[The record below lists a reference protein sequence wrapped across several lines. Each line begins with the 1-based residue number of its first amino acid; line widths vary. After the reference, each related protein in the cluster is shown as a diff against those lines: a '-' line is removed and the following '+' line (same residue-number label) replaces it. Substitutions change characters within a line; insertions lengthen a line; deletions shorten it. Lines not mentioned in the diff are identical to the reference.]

1 LVVIGVGVGPAKP
14 ALRPCVRRRETCRA
28 GDGAEVQNVG
38 AFEELHWDRVCGS
51 LAMFDRMIFKG
62 HLSALYKQDGA
73 RCFLWS
79 QGVALK
85 HFTAYAK
92 ATTERIANN
101 ARRLATDAGRPVIS
115 FDHVKTRNRT
125 QHKDEL
131 AKSIAEADGI
141 TEGTICLIS
150 AVESCWSFQV
160 RKRHSSG
167 RLELF
172 RRERKCLH
180 HYLYLID
187 PEFGFIHVR
196 IQGWIPYECQIY
208 INGREWLARQLDQRG
223 IGYVRC
229 DNSLLAVDD
238 LEVAAELCE
247 RFAHKAWPRVLN
259 AFARRLNPL
268 LPALRAAD
276 YGGYYW
282 VLDQAEIATDVMFT
296 TRPKLL
302 EVWPDL
308 VRHAALNMSS
318 EDVLGF
324 LGRKLH
330 PSLQA
335 QVVTDTK
342 RRPQGW
348 RIRHRMA
355 GNWVKVYDKV
365 SVLRVETTINN
376 PREFRTARWVTND
389 AGRRERRWCPMR
401 KGVSDLWRT
410 FQVGIAANHRYLD
423 ALAAAPLKGEGVA
436 ALDALCRPRTRRGR
450 RYARF
455 SPLNPADLALFRAA
469 LAGEHALQGFRNT
482 DITKR
487 LYRRPA
493 ADRDETRRRCER
505 TSRLIVKLRGH
516 GLVAKIPRA
525 RRYRVT
531 RYGQRVMTAALALHD
546 DNFAD
551 NYNAAA

>member
-1 LVVIGVGVGPAKP
+1 V
-14 ALRPCVRRRETCRA
+14 
-28 GDGAEVQNVG
+28 VG
-38 AFEELHWDRVCGS
+38 AFEELHRDRVSGS

-62 HLSALYKQDGA
+62 HLSVLYKQDGA

-85 HFTAYAK
+85 DFTAYAK

-101 ARRLATDAGRPVIS
+101 ARKLVTDAGRPVIS

-131 AKSIAEADGI
+131 AKSIAERDGI
-141 TEGTICLIS
+141 TGGIICLIS

-160 RKRHSSG
+160 RRRYQTG

-180 HYLYLID
+180 HYLYVID
-187 PEFGFIHVR
+187 DEFGFMHVR

-208 INGREWLARQLDQRG
+208 INGREWLARQLDRRR
-223 IGYVRC
+223 IGYVRW
-229 DNSLLAVDD
+229 DNSLLAIDD
-238 LEVAAELCE
+238 LDTAAGLCE

-259 AFARRLNPL
+259 AFARRLNPV
-268 LPALRAAD
+268 LPAIRAAN

-296 TRPKLL
+296 TRPRLL
-302 EVWPDL
+302 ELWPDL

-348 RIRHRMA
+348 RVRHRMA
-355 GNWVKVYDKV
+355 GSWVKVYDKV

-376 PREFRTARWVTND
+376 PREFPIQRWVTND

-410 FQVGIAANHRYLD
+410 YQVGIAANHRYLD

-436 ALDALCRPRTRRGR
+436 ALDALCRPRTTRGR

-455 SPLNPADLALFRAA
+455 SPLNPDDLALFRAA
-469 LAGEHALQGFRNT
+469 LAGEHTIRGFRNADLT
-482 DITKR
+482 NR
-487 LYRRPA
+487 LYRRRPA
-493 ADRDETRRRCER
+493 SRATRP
-505 TSRLIVKLRGH
+505 TDDANASPGSSSNS
-516 GLVAKIPRA
+516 AA
-525 RRYRVT
+525 
-531 RYGQRVMTAALALHD
+531 TASSPKSHALA
-546 DNFAD
+546 AT
-551 NYNAAA
+551 ASPATATAS

>member
-1 LVVIGVGVGPAKP
+1 VG
-14 ALRPCVRRRETCRA
+14 T
-28 GDGAEVQNVG
+28 
-38 AFEELHWDRVCGS
+38 FEELHRDRVSGS

-73 RCFLWS
+73 RCFLWT

-85 HFTAYAK
+85 DFTAYAR

-101 ARRLATDAGRPVIS
+101 ARRLVTDAGRPVIS

-131 AKSIAEADGI
+131 AKSIAEADGV
-141 TEGTICLIS
+141 TEGIICLIS

-160 RKRHSSG
+160 RKRHNTG

-180 HYLYLID
+180 HYLYVID
-187 PEFGFIHVR
+187 DEFGFMHVR

-208 INGREWLARQLDQRG
+208 INGREWLARQLDKRG
-223 IGYVRC
+223 IGYVRW
-229 DNSLLAVDD
+229 DNSLLAIDD
-238 LEVAAELCE
+238 LDAAAGLCE

-268 LPALRAAD
+268 LPAIRAAN

-296 TRPKLL
+296 TRPRLL
-302 EVWPDL
+302 AVWPDL

-342 RRPQGW
+342 RRPEGW
-348 RIRHRMA
+348 RVRHRLA

-376 PREFRTARWVTND
+376 PREFRIARWVTSD
-389 AGRRERRWCPMR
+389 TGRRERRWCPMR

-410 FQVGIAANHRYLD
+410 YQVGIAANHRYLD

-436 ALDALCRPRTRRGR
+436 ALDALCRPRTTRGR

-455 SPLNPADLALFRAA
+455 SPLNPDDLALFRAV
-469 LAGEHALQGFRNT
+469 LAGEHTIRGFRNA
-482 DITKR
+482 DITRR
-487 LYRRPA
+487 LYPRRPP
-493 ADRDETRRRCER
+493 DRDNARRRCER
-505 TSRLIVKLRGH
+505 VSRLIVKLRGH

-531 RYGQRVMTAALALHD
+531 RYGHRVMTAAITLHD
-546 DNFAD
+546 DRFAD
-551 NYNAAA
+551 HYTAAA

>member
-1 LVVIGVGVGPAKP
+1 M
-14 ALRPCVRRRETCRA
+14 
-28 GDGAEVQNVG
+28 G
-38 AFEELHWDRVCGS
+38 AFEDLHRDRVTGS

-85 HFTAYAK
+85 DFTAYAK

-101 ARRLATDAGRPVIS
+101 ARKLVTDAGRPVIS

-125 QHKDEL
+125 QRKDDL
-131 AKSIAEADGI
+131 ARSIAEADGI
-141 TEGTICLIS
+141 TEGIICLIS

-187 PEFGFIHVR
+187 AEFGFMHVR
-196 IQGWIPYECQIY
+196 LQGWIPYECQIY
-208 INGREWLARQLDQRG
+208 INGREWLARQLDKRG
-223 IGYVRC
+223 IGYVRW

-238 LEVAAELCE
+238 LDAAAELCE

-268 LPALRAAD
+268 LPAIRAAG

-296 TRPKLL
+296 TRPRLL

-330 PSLQA
+330 PALQA

-342 RRPQGW
+342 RRPEGW

-376 PREFRTARWVTND
+376 PREFRIARWVTND

-410 FQVGIAANHRYLD
+410 YQVGIAANHRYLD

-436 ALDALCRPRTRRGR
+436 ALDALCRPRTTRGR

-455 SPLNPADLALFRAA
+455 SPLNANDLALFRAA
-469 LAGEHALQGFRNT
+469 LAGEHAIRGFRNS

-487 LYRRPA
+487 LYRRRP
-493 ADRDETRRRCER
+493 ADRDEARRQCER

-531 RYGQRVMTAALALHD
+531 RYGHRVMTAAIALHD

-551 NYNAAA
+551 HYRAA